1 MPDAGPFKGDP
12 MMRLFTALCL
22 IGTLAA
28 AAQAPRAAKKPAA
41 PVASAPKV
49 APKAAA
55 FVGNKATKTFHR
67 ADCALAAKMKEANR
81 VTFATAAEA
90 AKAGYKPCKVC
101 KPQ

>member
-1 MPDAGPFKGDP
+1 

-22 IGTLAA
+22 IGTLAV
-28 AAQAPRAAKKPAA
+28 AAQAPRAAKKPASPAA
-41 PVASAPKV
+41 PALNV

-67 ADCALAAKMKEANR
+67 AGCALAAKMKEANR
-81 VTFATAAEA
+81 VPFATAAEA
-90 AKAGYKPCKVC
+90 VKAGYKPCKVC

>member
-1 MPDAGPFKGDP
+1 
-12 MMRLFTALCL
+12 MMRVFTALCL
-22 IGTLAA
+22 LGTLAA
-28 AAQAPRAAKKPAA
+28 AAPAPPTTKKPAA
-41 PVASAPKV
+41 PAPKV

-55 FVGNKATKTFHR
+55 FVGNKTTKTFHR